1 MENRNTVL
9 DAEEKNPD
17 YEKKIGNTCY
27 QVNYFFNQNSTMTM
41 QEKVMKIMK
50 AELDMEVRNQA

>member
-9 DAEEKNPD
+9 DAEEKIPD
-17 YEKKIGNTCY
+17 YEKKIGNTYY
-27 QVNYFFNQNSTMTM
+27 QVNYYFNQNSTMTM

-50 AELDMEVRNQA
+50 AELDMEVRNPA